1 MMENITTII
10 KDKCTNATGNIYD
23 IYYALYKDCLLAE
36 HEHPATVLQEL
47 LEEVQQHNF
56 EDDQNYNF
64 VTKSE
69 INETSY
75 LYFALLKSYVR
86 SLALQNLNE
95 QDFYEQLYK
104 TLFQSVI
111 FPQDEKKQSIL
122 LCLLAENL
130 PEIPYFHMDNLL
142 EMSDDEYKKTT
153 QRLKPQIDKILS
165 ILKRDFKSRTE
176 AASQIYE
183 TISSLEDR
191 NDKIV
196 LLSIYTGMIQNNIQ
210 HQ

>member
-1 MMENITTII
+1 
-10 KDKCTNATGNIYD
+10 
-23 IYYALYKDCLLAE
+23 
-36 HEHPATVLQEL
+36 
-47 LEEVQQHNF
+47 
-56 EDDQNYNF
+56 
-64 VTKSE
+64 
-69 INETSY
+69 
-75 LYFALLKSYVR
+75 
-86 SLALQNLNE
+86 
-95 QDFYEQLYK
+95 
-104 TLFQSVI
+104 
-111 FPQDEKKQSIL
+111 
-122 LCLLAENL
+122 
-130 PEIPYFHMDNLL
+130 MDNLL